1 MPEKTFVDIGGQQYP
16 IESEI
21 DPLQVQS
28 IAKFVK
34 EKLDEVRTNTGEAS
48 TSRMTVLACLNI
60 AEELFRLRD
69 EYEKFRTKVNRKSDE
84 LISDISS
91 VLS

>member
-84 LISDISS
+84 LISDICS